1 MERINQKTTKQIKRE
16 NKNWLLLVTVN
27 DIETNSLLSRLKP
40 LEDYSDI
47 LVAYSKN
54 NTYFIGRFGAY
65 NVIHVQSDMGAMNR
79 DAVMTTV
86 DNAIKMWN
94 PRGII
99 MVGVA
104 WGMNKGKQRIGDVL
118 ISKKILQYETAK
130 ISNGSTIPRGADTE
144 AGGVLTNRF
153 KSCMDWEYLLED
165 GKVAK
170 RYMGTVLSGE
180 KLLDDKNYR
189 DKLHSSFPEAIGGEM
204 EGAGLASVA
213 MANNLYEWIIVKG
226 ICDWGYDKQSE
237 NKDRYQKIA
246 MESAISLCE
255 SVLCDDSVLEEIL
268 KAENRKKNAD
278 NLMLRINAYKLFFYR
293 NSQKITIK
301 ELSKLSG
308 ISIGHISKCEKIN
321 AEENEFSIRIFRETT
336 VATIRSLEKA
346 LNLRKGELTAD
357 DDDLL
362 AEKYKNYYLKKGYK
376 LYEKVGISGLEREY
390 EEYLKGTNAKYK
402 VNNDNSLTLISH
414 GKKGSDLYLSID
426 INLVNEINTI
436 IKEELVKAKKHLN
449 TQYLNDA
456 FVIVGN
462 PKTSEVYSLNG
473 QRYLNDNTFTDISLN
488 NINSAFTMGSV
499 VKGATISVGYKYNL
513 IEKGKKI
520 LDGCVKLKNK
530 TEKCSFKELGYL
542 DDVSALKMSSNYY
555 QFLIAIS
562 LLGKKYTPNMDLNA
576 SEKEFN
582 IYRDM
587 LSSYGLGI
595 ITGID
600 LPNEKP
606 GLKGNIISDDLLLN
620 LAIGQYDTYTPI
632 ELFNYINTLAM
643 KGKRI
648 SPSLV
653 NEIKNNDFIIY
664 KNKHEVV
671 DNVQISNDDFNQ
683 IHKGFYEV
691 MNNGTGLGFMN
702 KNLLPAGKTGT
713 SESFI
718 DTDSD
723 GKIDTKTLTLTMAGF
738 FPYDDP
744 KISLIVVCPNT
755 SHNNGK
761 NKDYIYYLTSKISR
775 RITNIFNEQKNSFN

>member
-1 MERINQKTTKQIKRE
+1 MKKF
-16 NKNWLLLVTVN
+16 LLLFKFTIIIFFIFISVYFIYN
-27 DIETNSLLSRLKP
+27 RKLLNRYYQERLIFKTKK
-40 LEDYSDI
+40 LVSIDDGLRGNIYDKNGILLVGNKKVYNLTYHYNENEDI
-47 LVAYSKN
+47 L
-54 NTYFIGRFGAY
+54 
-65 NVIHVQSDMGAMNR
+65 
-79 DAVMTTV
+79 
-86 DNAIKMWN
+86 
-94 PRGII
+94 
-99 MVGVA
+99 
-104 WGMNKGKQRIGDVL
+104 
-118 ISKKILQYETAK
+118 
-130 ISNGSTIPRGADTE
+130 
-144 AGGVLTNRF
+144 
-153 KSCMDWEYLLED
+153 
-165 GKVAK
+165 
-170 RYMGTVLSGE
+170 
-180 KLLDDKNYR
+180 
-189 DKLHSSFPEAIGGEM
+189 
-204 EGAGLASVA
+204 
-213 MANNLYEWIIVKG
+213 
-226 ICDWGYDKQSE
+226 
-237 NKDRYQKIA
+237 
-246 MESAISLCE
+246 
-255 SVLCDDSVLEEIL
+255 EIL
-268 KAENRKKNAD
+268 KFLYNNFNINKDEFLKKVNNSYKYEDIILKD
-278 NLMLRINAYKLFFYR
+278 NLTEGEVSLVLNSDVKGLF
-293 NSQKITIK
+293 IK
-301 ELSKLSG
+301 ESFERFYPYKDTLKNVLGSVGPIQK
-308 ISIGHISKCEKIN
+308 
-321 AEENEFSIRIFRETT
+321 EN
-336 VATIRSLEKA
+336 
-346 LNLRKGELTAD
+346 
-357 DDDLL
+357 
-362 AEKYKNYYLKKGYK
+362 KNYYLKKGYK

-562 LLGKKYTPNMDLNA
+562 LLGKKYIPNMDLNV

-702 KNLLPAGKTGT
+702 RNLLPAGKTGT

>member
-1 MERINQKTTKQIKRE
+1 MKKF
-16 NKNWLLLVTVN
+16 LLLFKFTIIIFFIFISVYFIYN
-27 DIETNSLLSRLKP
+27 RKLLNRYYQERLIFKTKK
-40 LEDYSDI
+40 LASIDDGLRGNIYDKNGILLVGNKKVYNLTYHYNENEDI
-47 LVAYSKN
+47 L
-54 NTYFIGRFGAY
+54 
-65 NVIHVQSDMGAMNR
+65 
-79 DAVMTTV
+79 
-86 DNAIKMWN
+86 
-94 PRGII
+94 
-99 MVGVA
+99 
-104 WGMNKGKQRIGDVL
+104 
-118 ISKKILQYETAK
+118 
-130 ISNGSTIPRGADTE
+130 
-144 AGGVLTNRF
+144 
-153 KSCMDWEYLLED
+153 
-165 GKVAK
+165 
-170 RYMGTVLSGE
+170 
-180 KLLDDKNYR
+180 
-189 DKLHSSFPEAIGGEM
+189 
-204 EGAGLASVA
+204 
-213 MANNLYEWIIVKG
+213 
-226 ICDWGYDKQSE
+226 
-237 NKDRYQKIA
+237 
-246 MESAISLCE
+246 
-255 SVLCDDSVLEEIL
+255 EIL
-268 KAENRKKNAD
+268 KFLYNNFNINKDEFLKKVNNSYKYEDIILKD
-278 NLMLRINAYKLFFYR
+278 NLTENEVSLVLNSDVKGLF
-293 NSQKITIK
+293 IK
-301 ELSKLSG
+301 ESFERFYPYKDTLKNVLGSVGFIQK
-308 ISIGHISKCEKIN
+308 
-321 AEENEFSIRIFRETT
+321 EN
-336 VATIRSLEKA
+336 
-346 LNLRKGELTAD
+346 
-357 DDDLL
+357 
-362 AEKYKNYYLKKGYK
+362 KNYYLKKGYK

-473 QRYLNDNTFTDISLN
+473 QRYLNDNTFTDVSLN
-488 NINSAFTMGSV
+488 NINSAFSMGSV

-530 TEKCSFKELGYL
+530 TEKCSVKELGYL

>member
-1 MERINQKTTKQIKRE
+1 MKKFLLLYKFAVIIFFIFISIYFIYNRKMLNSYYQDRLVFKTQKIVSIDDGLRGNIYDKNGILLVGNKKVYNLAYHY
-16 NKNWLLLVTVN
+16 NKNEDTFE
-27 DIETNSLLSRLKP
+27 I
-40 LEDYSDI
+40 LEFI
-47 LVAYSKN
+47 QN
-54 NTYFIGRFGAY
+54 NF
-65 NVIHVQSDMGAMNR
+65 N
-79 DAVMTTV
+79 
-86 DNAIKMWN
+86 
-94 PRGII
+94 
-99 MVGVA
+99 
-104 WGMNKGKQRIGDVL
+104 
-118 ISKKILQYETAK
+118 ISKEDFFKKVNNSYKYEDIILKDNLDEK
-130 ISNGSTIPRGADTE
+130 EISL
-144 AGGVLTNRF
+144 VLN
-153 KSCMDWEYLLED
+153 SD
-165 GKVAK
+165 
-170 RYMGTVLSGE
+170 
-180 KLLDDKNYR
+180 
-189 DKLHSSFPEAIGGEM
+189 
-204 EGAGLASVA
+204 
-213 MANNLYEWIIVKG
+213 VKG
-226 ICDWGYDKQSE
+226 I
-237 NKDRYQKIA
+237 
-246 MESAISLCE
+246 
-255 SVLCDDSVLEEIL
+255 
-268 KAENRKKNAD
+268 
-278 NLMLRINAYKLFFYR
+278 F
-293 NSQKITIK
+293 IK
-301 ELSKLSG
+301 ESFDRFYPYNDTLKNVLGSVGPIQK
-308 ISIGHISKCEKIN
+308 
-321 AEENEFSIRIFRETT
+321 EN
-336 VATIRSLEKA
+336 
-346 LNLRKGELTAD
+346 
-357 DDDLL
+357 
-362 AEKYKNYYLKKGYK
+362 KNYYLKKGYK
-376 LYEKVGISGLEREY
+376 LYEKVGISGLEKEY

-402 VNNDNSLTLISH
+402 VNNDNSLTVVSE

-449 TQYLNDA
+449 TQYLNDTY
-456 FVIVGN
+456 VIVGN

-473 QRYLNDNTFTDISLN
+473 QRYLNDETFTDISLN

-530 TEKCSFKELGYL
+530 TEKCSFKKLGYL

-576 SEKEFN
+576 TEKEFN

-653 NEIKNNDFIIY
+653 NEIKNNDFLIY

-702 KNLLPAGKTGT
+702 RNLSPAGKTGT

-718 DTDSD
+718 DTNNDS
-723 GKIDTKTLTLTMAGF
+723 KIDTKTLTLTMAGF

-744 KISLIVVCPNT
+744 KVSLIVVCPNT

-775 RITNIFNEQKNSFN
+775 RITNIFNEQKNSSN

>member
-1 MERINQKTTKQIKRE
+1 MKKF
-16 NKNWLLLVTVN
+16 LLLFKFTIIIFFIFISVYFIYNRKLLNRYYQERLIFKTKKLVSI
-27 DIETNSLLSRLKP
+27 DDSLRGNIYDKNGILLVGNKKVYN
-40 LEDYSDI
+40 LAYHYNENEDI
-47 LVAYSKN
+47 L
-54 NTYFIGRFGAY
+54 
-65 NVIHVQSDMGAMNR
+65 
-79 DAVMTTV
+79 
-86 DNAIKMWN
+86 
-94 PRGII
+94 
-99 MVGVA
+99 
-104 WGMNKGKQRIGDVL
+104 
-118 ISKKILQYETAK
+118 
-130 ISNGSTIPRGADTE
+130 
-144 AGGVLTNRF
+144 
-153 KSCMDWEYLLED
+153 
-165 GKVAK
+165 
-170 RYMGTVLSGE
+170 
-180 KLLDDKNYR
+180 
-189 DKLHSSFPEAIGGEM
+189 
-204 EGAGLASVA
+204 
-213 MANNLYEWIIVKG
+213 
-226 ICDWGYDKQSE
+226 
-237 NKDRYQKIA
+237 
-246 MESAISLCE
+246 
-255 SVLCDDSVLEEIL
+255 EIL
-268 KAENRKKNAD
+268 KFLYNNFNINKDEFLKKVNNSYKYEDIILKNNLTENEVSLVLNSDVKG
-278 NLMLRINAYKLFFYR
+278 LF
-293 NSQKITIK
+293 IK
-301 ELSKLSG
+301 ESFERFYPYKDTLKNVLGSVGFIQK
-308 ISIGHISKCEKIN
+308 
-321 AEENEFSIRIFRETT
+321 EN
-336 VATIRSLEKA
+336 
-346 LNLRKGELTAD
+346 
-357 DDDLL
+357 
-362 AEKYKNYYLKKGYK
+362 KNYYLKKGYK

-718 DTDSD
+718 DTDND

>member
-1 MERINQKTTKQIKRE
+1 MKKF
-16 NKNWLLLVTVN
+16 LLLIKFTV
-27 DIETNSLLSRLKP
+27 IIFFIFIS
-40 LEDYSDI
+40 
-47 LVAYSKN
+47 V
-54 NTYFIGRFGAY
+54 YFIY
-65 NVIHVQSDMGAMNR
+65 NR
-79 DAVMTTV
+79 
-86 DNAIKMWN
+86 KMLN
-94 PRGII
+94 SYYQDRLVFKTQKIVSTDDGLRGNI
-99 MVGVA
+99 
-104 WGMNKGKQRIGDVL
+104 
-118 ISKKILQYETAK
+118 Y
-130 ISNGSTIPRGADTE
+130 
-144 AGGVLTNRF
+144 
-153 KSCMDWEYLLED
+153 
-165 GKVAK
+165 
-170 RYMGTVLSGE
+170 
-180 KLLDDKNYR
+180 DKNGILLVGNKKVYNLAYHYNENE
-189 DKLHSSFPEAIGGEM
+189 DTFEILEFIQNNFNINKEDFFKKVNNSYKYEDIILKDNLTEGEVS
-204 EGAGLASVA
+204 LVLNSD
-213 MANNLYEWIIVKG
+213 VKG
-226 ICDWGYDKQSE
+226 
-237 NKDRYQKIA
+237 
-246 MESAISLCE
+246 
-255 SVLCDDSVLEEIL
+255 
-268 KAENRKKNAD
+268 
-278 NLMLRINAYKLFFYR
+278 LF
-293 NSQKITIK
+293 IK
-301 ELSKLSG
+301 ESFERYYPYNDTLKNVLGSVGPIQK
-308 ISIGHISKCEKIN
+308 
-321 AEENEFSIRIFRETT
+321 EN
-336 VATIRSLEKA
+336 
-346 LNLRKGELTAD
+346 
-357 DDDLL
+357 
-362 AEKYKNYYLKKGYK
+362 KNYYLKKGYK
-376 LYEKVGISGLEREY
+376 LYEKVGISGLEKEY

-473 QRYLNDNTFTDISLN
+473 QRYLNDETFTDISLN

-775 RITNIFNEQKNSFN
+775 RITNIFNEQKNSSN

>member
-1 MERINQKTTKQIKRE
+1 MKKF
-16 NKNWLLLVTVN
+16 LLLFKFTIIIFFIFISVYFIYNRKLLNRYYQERLIFKTKKLVSIDDGLRGNIYDKNGILLVGNKKVYNLAYHYNENEDTFEILEFIQNNFNISEDDFFKKVN
-27 DIETNSLLSRLKP
+27 NSYKYEDI
-40 LEDYSDI
+40 I
-47 LVAYSKN
+47 LKN
-54 NTYFIGRFGAY
+54 NLTE
-65 NVIHVQSDMGAMNR
+65 NEVSLVLNSD
-79 DAVMTTV
+79 
-86 DNAIKMWN
+86 
-94 PRGII
+94 
-99 MVGVA
+99 
-104 WGMNKGKQRIGDVL
+104 
-118 ISKKILQYETAK
+118 
-130 ISNGSTIPRGADTE
+130 
-144 AGGVLTNRF
+144 
-153 KSCMDWEYLLED
+153 
-165 GKVAK
+165 
-170 RYMGTVLSGE
+170 
-180 KLLDDKNYR
+180 
-189 DKLHSSFPEAIGGEM
+189 
-204 EGAGLASVA
+204 
-213 MANNLYEWIIVKG
+213 VKG
-226 ICDWGYDKQSE
+226 
-237 NKDRYQKIA
+237 
-246 MESAISLCE
+246 
-255 SVLCDDSVLEEIL
+255 
-268 KAENRKKNAD
+268 
-278 NLMLRINAYKLFFYR
+278 LF
-293 NSQKITIK
+293 IK
-301 ELSKLSG
+301 ESFERFYPYKDTLKNVLGSVGFIQK
-308 ISIGHISKCEKIN
+308 
-321 AEENEFSIRIFRETT
+321 EN
-336 VATIRSLEKA
+336 
-346 LNLRKGELTAD
+346 
-357 DDDLL
+357 
-362 AEKYKNYYLKKGYK
+362 KNYYLKKGYK

-653 NEIKNNDFIIY
+653 NKIKNNDFIIY

>member
-1 MERINQKTTKQIKRE
+1 MKKF
-16 NKNWLLLVTVN
+16 LLLFKFTIIIFFIFISVYFIYNRKLLNRYYQERLIFKTKKLVSIDDGLRGNIYDKNGILLVGNKKVYNLAYHYNENEDTFEILEFIQNNFNISEDDFFKKVN
-27 DIETNSLLSRLKP
+27 NSYKYEDI
-40 LEDYSDI
+40 I
-47 LVAYSKN
+47 LKN
-54 NTYFIGRFGAY
+54 NLTE
-65 NVIHVQSDMGAMNR
+65 NEVSLVLNSD
-79 DAVMTTV
+79 
-86 DNAIKMWN
+86 
-94 PRGII
+94 
-99 MVGVA
+99 
-104 WGMNKGKQRIGDVL
+104 
-118 ISKKILQYETAK
+118 
-130 ISNGSTIPRGADTE
+130 
-144 AGGVLTNRF
+144 
-153 KSCMDWEYLLED
+153 
-165 GKVAK
+165 
-170 RYMGTVLSGE
+170 
-180 KLLDDKNYR
+180 
-189 DKLHSSFPEAIGGEM
+189 
-204 EGAGLASVA
+204 
-213 MANNLYEWIIVKG
+213 VKG
-226 ICDWGYDKQSE
+226 
-237 NKDRYQKIA
+237 
-246 MESAISLCE
+246 
-255 SVLCDDSVLEEIL
+255 
-268 KAENRKKNAD
+268 
-278 NLMLRINAYKLFFYR
+278 LF
-293 NSQKITIK
+293 IK
-301 ELSKLSG
+301 ESFERFYPYKDTLKNVLGSV
-308 ISIGHISKCEKIN
+308 GHIQK
-321 AEENEFSIRIFRETT
+321 EN
-336 VATIRSLEKA
+336 
-346 LNLRKGELTAD
+346 
-357 DDDLL
+357 
-362 AEKYKNYYLKKGYK
+362 KNYYLKKGYK

-562 LLGKKYTPNMDLNA
+562 LLGKKYIPNMDLNA

-653 NEIKNNDFIIY
+653 NEIKNNNFIIY

-718 DTDSD
+718 DTDND

>member
-1 MERINQKTTKQIKRE
+1 MKKFLLLIKFTVIIFFIFISVYFIYNRKMLNSYYQDRLVFKTQKIVSIDDGLRGNIYDKNGILLVGNKKVYNLAYHYNENEDTFEILEFIQNNFNINKEDFFKKVNNSYKYEDIILKDNLDEKEISLVLNSDVKGLFIKESFDRFYPYKDTLKNVLGSVGPIQKE
-16 NKNWLLLVTVN
+16 NK
-27 DIETNSLLSRLKP
+27 K
-40 LEDYSDI
+40 
-47 LVAYSKN
+47 
-54 NTYFIGRFGAY
+54 
-65 NVIHVQSDMGAMNR
+65 H
-79 DAVMTTV
+79 
-86 DNAIKMWN
+86 
-94 PRGII
+94 
-99 MVGVA
+99 
-104 WGMNKGKQRIGDVL
+104 
-118 ISKKILQYETAK
+118 
-130 ISNGSTIPRGADTE
+130 
-144 AGGVLTNRF
+144 
-153 KSCMDWEYLLED
+153 
-165 GKVAK
+165 
-170 RYMGTVLSGE
+170 
-180 KLLDDKNYR
+180 
-189 DKLHSSFPEAIGGEM
+189 
-204 EGAGLASVA
+204 
-213 MANNLYEWIIVKG
+213 
-226 ICDWGYDKQSE
+226 
-237 NKDRYQKIA
+237 
-246 MESAISLCE
+246 
-255 SVLCDDSVLEEIL
+255 
-268 KAENRKKNAD
+268 
-278 NLMLRINAYKLFFYR
+278 
-293 NSQKITIK
+293 
-301 ELSKLSG
+301 
-308 ISIGHISKCEKIN
+308 
-321 AEENEFSIRIFRETT
+321 
-336 VATIRSLEKA
+336 
-346 LNLRKGELTAD
+346 
-357 DDDLL
+357 
-362 AEKYKNYYLKKGYK
+362 YLKKGYK
-376 LYEKVGISGLEREY
+376 LYEKVGISGLEKEY

-402 VNNDNSLTLISH
+402 VNNDNSLTVVSD

-436 IKEELVKAKKHLN
+436 IKEELIKAKKHLN

-456 FVIVGN
+456 YVIVGN

-473 QRYLNDNTFTDISLN
+473 QRYLNDETFTDISLN

-530 TEKCSFKELGYL
+530 TEKCSFKKLGYL

-576 SEKEFN
+576 TEKEFN

-632 ELFNYINTLAM
+632 ELFNYINTLAI

-653 NEIKNNDFIIY
+653 DEIKNNDFLIY
-664 KNKHEVV
+664 KNNHDVV

-702 KNLLPAGKTGT
+702 RSLLPAGKTGT

-718 DTDSD
+718 DTNND

-744 KISLIVVCPNT
+744 KVSLIVVCPNT

>member
-1 MERINQKTTKQIKRE
+1 MKKF
-16 NKNWLLLVTVN
+16 LLLFKFTIIIFFIFISVYFIYN
-27 DIETNSLLSRLKP
+27 RKLLNRYYQERLIFKTKK
-40 LEDYSDI
+40 LVSIDDGLRGNIYDKNGILLVGNKKVYNLTYHYNENEDI
-47 LVAYSKN
+47 L
-54 NTYFIGRFGAY
+54 
-65 NVIHVQSDMGAMNR
+65 
-79 DAVMTTV
+79 
-86 DNAIKMWN
+86 
-94 PRGII
+94 
-99 MVGVA
+99 
-104 WGMNKGKQRIGDVL
+104 
-118 ISKKILQYETAK
+118 
-130 ISNGSTIPRGADTE
+130 
-144 AGGVLTNRF
+144 
-153 KSCMDWEYLLED
+153 
-165 GKVAK
+165 
-170 RYMGTVLSGE
+170 
-180 KLLDDKNYR
+180 
-189 DKLHSSFPEAIGGEM
+189 
-204 EGAGLASVA
+204 
-213 MANNLYEWIIVKG
+213 
-226 ICDWGYDKQSE
+226 
-237 NKDRYQKIA
+237 
-246 MESAISLCE
+246 
-255 SVLCDDSVLEEIL
+255 EIL
-268 KAENRKKNAD
+268 KFLYNNFNINKDEFLKKVNNSYKYEDIILKNNLTENEVSLVLNSDVKG
-278 NLMLRINAYKLFFYR
+278 LF
-293 NSQKITIK
+293 IK
-301 ELSKLSG
+301 ESFERFYPYKDTLKNVLGSVGFIQK
-308 ISIGHISKCEKIN
+308 
-321 AEENEFSIRIFRETT
+321 EN
-336 VATIRSLEKA
+336 
-346 LNLRKGELTAD
+346 
-357 DDDLL
+357 
-362 AEKYKNYYLKKGYK
+362 KNYYLKKGYK

-718 DTDSD
+718 DTDND

>member
-1 MERINQKTTKQIKRE
+1 MKKF
-16 NKNWLLLVTVN
+16 LLLFKFTV
-27 DIETNSLLSRLKP
+27 IIFFIFIS
-40 LEDYSDI
+40 
-47 LVAYSKN
+47 V
-54 NTYFIGRFGAY
+54 YFIY
-65 NVIHVQSDMGAMNR
+65 NR
-79 DAVMTTV
+79 
-86 DNAIKMWN
+86 KMLN
-94 PRGII
+94 SYYQDRLVFKTQKIVSTDDGLRGNI
-99 MVGVA
+99 
-104 WGMNKGKQRIGDVL
+104 
-118 ISKKILQYETAK
+118 Y
-130 ISNGSTIPRGADTE
+130 
-144 AGGVLTNRF
+144 
-153 KSCMDWEYLLED
+153 
-165 GKVAK
+165 
-170 RYMGTVLSGE
+170 
-180 KLLDDKNYR
+180 DKNGILLVGNKKVYN
-189 DKLHSSFPEAIGGEM
+189 
-204 EGAGLASVA
+204 LAYHY
-213 MANNLYEWIIVKG
+213 N
-226 ICDWGYDKQSE
+226 E
-237 NKDRYQKIA
+237 NEDTF
-246 MESAISLCE
+246 
-255 SVLCDDSVLEEIL
+255 EIL
-268 KAENRKKNAD
+268 KFIQNNFNINEDDFFKKVNNSYKYED
-278 NLMLRINAYKLFFYR
+278 IFLKNNLTEGEVSLVLNSDVKGLF
-293 NSQKITIK
+293 IK
-301 ELSKLSG
+301 ESFERFYPYNDTLKNVLGSVGPIQK
-308 ISIGHISKCEKIN
+308 
-321 AEENEFSIRIFRETT
+321 EN
-336 VATIRSLEKA
+336 K
-346 LNLRKGELTAD
+346 K
-357 DDDLL
+357 
-362 AEKYKNYYLKKGYK
+362 YYLKKGYK
-376 LYEKVGISGLEREY
+376 LYEKVGISGLEKEY

-402 VNNDNSLTLISH
+402 VNNDNSLTLVSE

-449 TQYLNDA
+449 TEYLNDTY
-456 FVIVGN
+456 VIVGN
-462 PKTSEVYSLNG
+462 PKTSEIYSLNG
-473 QRYLNDNTFTDISLN
+473 QRYLNDETFTDISLN

-562 LLGKKYTPNMDLNA
+562 LLGKRYTPNMDLNA

-587 LSSYGLGI
+587 LSSYGLGV

-600 LPNEKP
+600 LPNERP

-643 KGKRI
+643 KGSRI

-653 NEIKNNDFIIY
+653 STIKNNGVIIY
-664 KNKHEVV
+664 KNNYEVV
-671 DNVQISNDDFNQ
+671 DNVQITNDDFNQ

-702 KNLLPAGKTGT
+702 RNLSPAGKTGT

-718 DTDSD
+718 DTNND

-744 KISLIVVCPNT
+744 KVSLIVVCPNT

-761 NKDYIYYLTSKISR
+761 NKDYIYYLTSRISR
-775 RITNIFNEQKNSFN
+775 RITGIFNEHFENL

>member
-1 MERINQKTTKQIKRE
+1 MKKFLLLFKFTVIIFLIFISFYYIYNRKMLNSYYQDRLVFKTQKIVSTDDGLRGNIYDKNGILLVGNKKVYNLAYHYNENEDTFEILEFIQNNFNISKEDFFKKVNNSYKYEDIILKDNLDEKEISLVLNSDVKGLFIKESFDRFYPYKDTLKNVLGSVGPIQKE
-16 NKNWLLLVTVN
+16 NK
-27 DIETNSLLSRLKP
+27 K
-40 LEDYSDI
+40 
-47 LVAYSKN
+47 
-54 NTYFIGRFGAY
+54 
-65 NVIHVQSDMGAMNR
+65 H
-79 DAVMTTV
+79 
-86 DNAIKMWN
+86 
-94 PRGII
+94 
-99 MVGVA
+99 
-104 WGMNKGKQRIGDVL
+104 
-118 ISKKILQYETAK
+118 
-130 ISNGSTIPRGADTE
+130 
-144 AGGVLTNRF
+144 
-153 KSCMDWEYLLED
+153 
-165 GKVAK
+165 
-170 RYMGTVLSGE
+170 
-180 KLLDDKNYR
+180 
-189 DKLHSSFPEAIGGEM
+189 
-204 EGAGLASVA
+204 
-213 MANNLYEWIIVKG
+213 
-226 ICDWGYDKQSE
+226 
-237 NKDRYQKIA
+237 
-246 MESAISLCE
+246 
-255 SVLCDDSVLEEIL
+255 
-268 KAENRKKNAD
+268 
-278 NLMLRINAYKLFFYR
+278 
-293 NSQKITIK
+293 
-301 ELSKLSG
+301 
-308 ISIGHISKCEKIN
+308 
-321 AEENEFSIRIFRETT
+321 
-336 VATIRSLEKA
+336 
-346 LNLRKGELTAD
+346 
-357 DDDLL
+357 
-362 AEKYKNYYLKKGYK
+362 YLKKGYK
-376 LYEKVGISGLEREY
+376 LYEKVGISGLEKEY

-402 VNNDNSLTLISH
+402 VNNDNSLTVVSD

-530 TEKCSFKELGYL
+530 TEKCSFKKLGYL

-562 LLGKKYTPNMDLNA
+562 LLGKKYTPNMDLNV

-653 NEIKNNDFIIY
+653 NEIKNNDFLIY
-664 KNKHEVV
+664 KNNHDVV

-702 KNLLPAGKTGT
+702 RNLLPAGKTGT

-718 DTDSD
+718 DTNND

-744 KISLIVVCPNT
+744 KVSLIVVCPNT

>member
-1 MERINQKTTKQIKRE
+1 MGGLAPSRASCIRLIFKTKKLVSIDDGLRG
-16 NKNWLLLVTVN
+16 NIYDKNGILLVGNKKVYNLTYHYN
-27 DIETNSLLSRLKP
+27 EN
-40 LEDYSDI
+40 EDI
-47 LVAYSKN
+47 L
-54 NTYFIGRFGAY
+54 
-65 NVIHVQSDMGAMNR
+65 
-79 DAVMTTV
+79 
-86 DNAIKMWN
+86 
-94 PRGII
+94 
-99 MVGVA
+99 
-104 WGMNKGKQRIGDVL
+104 
-118 ISKKILQYETAK
+118 
-130 ISNGSTIPRGADTE
+130 
-144 AGGVLTNRF
+144 
-153 KSCMDWEYLLED
+153 
-165 GKVAK
+165 
-170 RYMGTVLSGE
+170 
-180 KLLDDKNYR
+180 
-189 DKLHSSFPEAIGGEM
+189 
-204 EGAGLASVA
+204 
-213 MANNLYEWIIVKG
+213 
-226 ICDWGYDKQSE
+226 
-237 NKDRYQKIA
+237 
-246 MESAISLCE
+246 
-255 SVLCDDSVLEEIL
+255 EIL
-268 KAENRKKNAD
+268 KFLYNNFNINKDEFLKKVNNSYKYEDIILKNNLTENEVSLVLNSDVKG
-278 NLMLRINAYKLFFYR
+278 LF
-293 NSQKITIK
+293 IK
-301 ELSKLSG
+301 ESFERFYPYKDTLKNVLGSVGFIQK
-308 ISIGHISKCEKIN
+308 
-321 AEENEFSIRIFRETT
+321 EN
-336 VATIRSLEKA
+336 
-346 LNLRKGELTAD
+346 
-357 DDDLL
+357 
-362 AEKYKNYYLKKGYK
+362 KNYYLKKGYK

-562 LLGKKYTPNMDLNA
+562 LLGKKYIPNMDLNA

-653 NEIKNNDFIIY
+653 NEIKNNDFIIF

-718 DTDSD
+718 DTNND

>member
-1 MERINQKTTKQIKRE
+1 MKKFLLLYKFTVIIFFIFISIYFIYNRKMLNSYYQDRLVFKTQKIVSIDDGLRGNIYDKNGILLVGNKKVYNLAYHYNENEDTFEILEFIQNNFNISEDDFLKKVNNSYKYEDIILKNNLTEGEVSLVLNSDVKGLFIKESFDRFYPYNDTLKNVLGSVGPIQKE
-16 NKNWLLLVTVN
+16 NK
-27 DIETNSLLSRLKP
+27 K
-40 LEDYSDI
+40 
-47 LVAYSKN
+47 
-54 NTYFIGRFGAY
+54 
-65 NVIHVQSDMGAMNR
+65 H
-79 DAVMTTV
+79 
-86 DNAIKMWN
+86 
-94 PRGII
+94 
-99 MVGVA
+99 
-104 WGMNKGKQRIGDVL
+104 
-118 ISKKILQYETAK
+118 
-130 ISNGSTIPRGADTE
+130 
-144 AGGVLTNRF
+144 
-153 KSCMDWEYLLED
+153 
-165 GKVAK
+165 
-170 RYMGTVLSGE
+170 
-180 KLLDDKNYR
+180 
-189 DKLHSSFPEAIGGEM
+189 
-204 EGAGLASVA
+204 
-213 MANNLYEWIIVKG
+213 
-226 ICDWGYDKQSE
+226 
-237 NKDRYQKIA
+237 
-246 MESAISLCE
+246 
-255 SVLCDDSVLEEIL
+255 
-268 KAENRKKNAD
+268 
-278 NLMLRINAYKLFFYR
+278 
-293 NSQKITIK
+293 
-301 ELSKLSG
+301 
-308 ISIGHISKCEKIN
+308 
-321 AEENEFSIRIFRETT
+321 
-336 VATIRSLEKA
+336 
-346 LNLRKGELTAD
+346 
-357 DDDLL
+357 
-362 AEKYKNYYLKKGYK
+362 YLKKGYK
-376 LYEKVGISGLEREY
+376 LYEKVGISGLEKEY

-402 VNNDNSLTLISH
+402 VNNDNSLTLVSE

-426 INLVNEINTI
+426 INLVNEINKI

-449 TQYLNDA
+449 TQYLNDTY
-456 FVIVGN
+456 VIVGN

-473 QRYLNDNTFTDISLN
+473 QRYLNDETFTDISLN

-530 TEKCSFKELGYL
+530 TEKCSFKKLGYL

-562 LLGKKYTPNMDLNA
+562 LLGKKYSPNMDLNVT
-576 SEKEFN
+576 EKEFN

-620 LAIGQYDTYTPI
+620 LAIGQYDAYTPI

-653 NEIKNNDFIIY
+653 NEIKNNDFLIY

-702 KNLLPAGKTGT
+702 RKLSPAGKTGT

-718 DTDSD
+718 DTNNDS
-723 GKIDTKTLTLTMAGF
+723 KIDTKTLTLTMAGF

-744 KISLIVVCPNT
+744 KVSLIVVCPNT

-775 RITNIFNEQKNSFN
+775 RITNIFNEQKNSSN

>member
-1 MERINQKTTKQIKRE
+1 MKKF
-16 NKNWLLLVTVN
+16 LLLFKFTIIIFFIFISVYFIYNRKLLNRYYQERLIFKTKKLVSIDDGLRGNIYDKNGILLVGNKKVYNLAYHYNENEDTFEILEFIQNNFNINKEDFFKKVN
-27 DIETNSLLSRLKP
+27 NSYKYEDI
-40 LEDYSDI
+40 I
-47 LVAYSKN
+47 LKN
-54 NTYFIGRFGAY
+54 NLTE
-65 NVIHVQSDMGAMNR
+65 NEVSLVLNSD
-79 DAVMTTV
+79 
-86 DNAIKMWN
+86 
-94 PRGII
+94 
-99 MVGVA
+99 
-104 WGMNKGKQRIGDVL
+104 
-118 ISKKILQYETAK
+118 
-130 ISNGSTIPRGADTE
+130 
-144 AGGVLTNRF
+144 
-153 KSCMDWEYLLED
+153 
-165 GKVAK
+165 
-170 RYMGTVLSGE
+170 
-180 KLLDDKNYR
+180 
-189 DKLHSSFPEAIGGEM
+189 
-204 EGAGLASVA
+204 
-213 MANNLYEWIIVKG
+213 VKG
-226 ICDWGYDKQSE
+226 
-237 NKDRYQKIA
+237 
-246 MESAISLCE
+246 
-255 SVLCDDSVLEEIL
+255 
-268 KAENRKKNAD
+268 
-278 NLMLRINAYKLFFYR
+278 LF
-293 NSQKITIK
+293 IK
-301 ELSKLSG
+301 ESFERFYPYKDTLKNVLGSVGFIQK
-308 ISIGHISKCEKIN
+308 
-321 AEENEFSIRIFRETT
+321 EN
-336 VATIRSLEKA
+336 
-346 LNLRKGELTAD
+346 
-357 DDDLL
+357 
-362 AEKYKNYYLKKGYK
+362 KNYYLKKGYK

-562 LLGKKYTPNMDLNA
+562 LLGKKYIPNMDLNA

>member
-1 MERINQKTTKQIKRE
+1 MKKF
-16 NKNWLLLVTVN
+16 LLLFKFTIIFFFVFISV
-27 DIETNSLLSRLKP
+27 
-40 LEDYSDI
+40 
-47 LVAYSKN
+47 
-54 NTYFIGRFGAY
+54 YFIY
-65 NVIHVQSDMGAMNR
+65 NR
-79 DAVMTTV
+79 
-86 DNAIKMWN
+86 KMLN
-94 PRGII
+94 SYYQDRLVFKTQKIVSIDDGLRGNI
-99 MVGVA
+99 
-104 WGMNKGKQRIGDVL
+104 
-118 ISKKILQYETAK
+118 Y
-130 ISNGSTIPRGADTE
+130 
-144 AGGVLTNRF
+144 
-153 KSCMDWEYLLED
+153 
-165 GKVAK
+165 
-170 RYMGTVLSGE
+170 
-180 KLLDDKNYR
+180 DKNGILLVGNKKVYN
-189 DKLHSSFPEAIGGEM
+189 
-204 EGAGLASVA
+204 LAYHY
-213 MANNLYEWIIVKG
+213 N
-226 ICDWGYDKQSE
+226 E
-237 NKDRYQKIA
+237 NEDTF
-246 MESAISLCE
+246 
-255 SVLCDDSVLEEIL
+255 EIL
-268 KAENRKKNAD
+268 KFIQNNFNINEDDFFKKINNSYKYED
-278 NLMLRINAYKLFFYR
+278 IILKNNLTDGEVSLVLNSDVKGLF
-293 NSQKITIK
+293 IK
-301 ELSKLSG
+301 ESFERYYPYNDTLKNILGSVGPIQK
-308 ISIGHISKCEKIN
+308 
-321 AEENEFSIRIFRETT
+321 EN
-336 VATIRSLEKA
+336 K
-346 LNLRKGELTAD
+346 K
-357 DDDLL
+357 
-362 AEKYKNYYLKKGYK
+362 YYLKKGYK
-376 LYEKVGISGLEREY
+376 LYEKVGISGLEKEY

-402 VNNDNSLTLISH
+402 VNNDNSLTLISN

-462 PKTSEVYSLNG
+462 PKTSEIYSLNG
-473 QRYLNDNTFTDISLN
+473 QRYLNDETFTDISLN

-520 LDGCVKLKNK
+520 LDGCVKIKNK

-562 LLGKKYTPNMDLNA
+562 LLGKRYTPNMDLNA

-587 LSSYGLGI
+587 LSSYGLGV

-606 GLKGNIISDDLLLN
+606 GLNGNIISDDLLLN

-643 KGKRI
+643 KGSRI

-653 NEIKNNDFIIY
+653 STIKNNGIIIY
-664 KNKHEVV
+664 KNNHEVV
-671 DNVQISNDDFNQ
+671 DNVQITNDDFNQ

-702 KNLLPAGKTGT
+702 RNLSPAGKTGT

-718 DTDSD
+718 DTNND

-744 KISLIVVCPNT
+744 KVSLIVVCPNT

-775 RITNIFNEQKNSFN
+775 RITNIFNEQKNSSN

>member
-1 MERINQKTTKQIKRE
+1 MKKF
-16 NKNWLLLVTVN
+16 LLLFKFTIIIFFIFISVYFIYNRKMLNSYYQDRLVFKTQKIVSIDDGLRGNIYDKNGILLVGNKKVYNLAYHYNENEDTFEILEFIQNNFNISEDDFFKKVN
-27 DIETNSLLSRLKP
+27 NSYKYEDI
-40 LEDYSDI
+40 I
-47 LVAYSKN
+47 LKN
-54 NTYFIGRFGAY
+54 NLTE
-65 NVIHVQSDMGAMNR
+65 NEVSLVLNSD
-79 DAVMTTV
+79 
-86 DNAIKMWN
+86 
-94 PRGII
+94 
-99 MVGVA
+99 
-104 WGMNKGKQRIGDVL
+104 
-118 ISKKILQYETAK
+118 
-130 ISNGSTIPRGADTE
+130 
-144 AGGVLTNRF
+144 
-153 KSCMDWEYLLED
+153 
-165 GKVAK
+165 
-170 RYMGTVLSGE
+170 
-180 KLLDDKNYR
+180 
-189 DKLHSSFPEAIGGEM
+189 
-204 EGAGLASVA
+204 
-213 MANNLYEWIIVKG
+213 VKG
-226 ICDWGYDKQSE
+226 
-237 NKDRYQKIA
+237 
-246 MESAISLCE
+246 
-255 SVLCDDSVLEEIL
+255 
-268 KAENRKKNAD
+268 
-278 NLMLRINAYKLFFYR
+278 LF
-293 NSQKITIK
+293 IK
-301 ELSKLSG
+301 ESFERFYPYKDTLKNVLGSV
-308 ISIGHISKCEKIN
+308 GHIQK
-321 AEENEFSIRIFRETT
+321 EN
-336 VATIRSLEKA
+336 
-346 LNLRKGELTAD
+346 
-357 DDDLL
+357 
-362 AEKYKNYYLKKGYK
+362 KNYYLKKGYK

-562 LLGKKYTPNMDLNA
+562 LLGKKYIPNMDLNA

-718 DTDSD
+718 DTDND

>member
-1 MERINQKTTKQIKRE
+1 MKKF
-16 NKNWLLLVTVN
+16 LLLFKFTIIIFFIFISVYFIYN
-27 DIETNSLLSRLKP
+27 RKLLNRYYQERLIFKTKK
-40 LEDYSDI
+40 LVSIDDGLRGNIYDKNGILLVGNKKVYNLTYHYNENEDI
-47 LVAYSKN
+47 LEILEFIQN
-54 NTYFIGRFGAY
+54 NFNISEDDFFKKVNNSYKYEDIILKDNLTE
-65 NVIHVQSDMGAMNR
+65 NEVSLVLNSD
-79 DAVMTTV
+79 
-86 DNAIKMWN
+86 
-94 PRGII
+94 
-99 MVGVA
+99 
-104 WGMNKGKQRIGDVL
+104 
-118 ISKKILQYETAK
+118 
-130 ISNGSTIPRGADTE
+130 
-144 AGGVLTNRF
+144 
-153 KSCMDWEYLLED
+153 
-165 GKVAK
+165 
-170 RYMGTVLSGE
+170 
-180 KLLDDKNYR
+180 
-189 DKLHSSFPEAIGGEM
+189 
-204 EGAGLASVA
+204 
-213 MANNLYEWIIVKG
+213 VKG
-226 ICDWGYDKQSE
+226 
-237 NKDRYQKIA
+237 
-246 MESAISLCE
+246 
-255 SVLCDDSVLEEIL
+255 
-268 KAENRKKNAD
+268 
-278 NLMLRINAYKLFFYR
+278 LF
-293 NSQKITIK
+293 IK
-301 ELSKLSG
+301 ESFERFYPYKDTLKNVLGSVGFIQK
-308 ISIGHISKCEKIN
+308 
-321 AEENEFSIRIFRETT
+321 EN
-336 VATIRSLEKA
+336 
-346 LNLRKGELTAD
+346 
-357 DDDLL
+357 
-362 AEKYKNYYLKKGYK
+362 KNYYLKKGYK

-562 LLGKKYTPNMDLNA
+562 LLGKKYIPNMDLNA

-664 KNKHEVV
+664 KNKHEAV

>member
-1 MERINQKTTKQIKRE
+1 MKKF
-16 NKNWLLLVTVN
+16 LLLFKFTIIIFFIFISV
-27 DIETNSLLSRLKP
+27 
-40 LEDYSDI
+40 
-47 LVAYSKN
+47 
-54 NTYFIGRFGAY
+54 YFIY
-65 NVIHVQSDMGAMNR
+65 NR
-79 DAVMTTV
+79 
-86 DNAIKMWN
+86 
-94 PRGII
+94 
-99 MVGVA
+99 
-104 WGMNKGKQRIGDVL
+104 
-118 ISKKILQYETAK
+118 
-130 ISNGSTIPRGADTE
+130 
-144 AGGVLTNRF
+144 
-153 KSCMDWEYLLED
+153 
-165 GKVAK
+165 
-170 RYMGTVLSGE
+170 
-180 KLLDDKNYR
+180 KLLNSYYQERLIFKTQKIVSTDDGLRGNIYDKNGILLVGNKKVYN
-189 DKLHSSFPEAIGGEM
+189 
-204 EGAGLASVA
+204 LAYHYNENEDTFEILEFIQ
-213 MANNLYEWIIVKG
+213 NNFNISEDDFFKKVNNCYKYEDIILKDNLDEKEISLVLNSDVKG
-226 ICDWGYDKQSE
+226 
-237 NKDRYQKIA
+237 
-246 MESAISLCE
+246 
-255 SVLCDDSVLEEIL
+255 
-268 KAENRKKNAD
+268 
-278 NLMLRINAYKLFFYR
+278 LF
-293 NSQKITIK
+293 IK
-301 ELSKLSG
+301 ESFERFYPYKDTLKNVLGSVGPIQK
-308 ISIGHISKCEKIN
+308 
-321 AEENEFSIRIFRETT
+321 EN
-336 VATIRSLEKA
+336 
-346 LNLRKGELTAD
+346 
-357 DDDLL
+357 
-362 AEKYKNYYLKKGYK
+362 KNYYLKKGYK
-376 LYEKVGISGLEREY
+376 LYEKVGISGLEKEY

-473 QRYLNDNTFTDISLN
+473 QRYLNDETFTDISLN

-562 LLGKKYTPNMDLNA
+562 LLGKKYSPNMDLNA
-576 SEKEFN
+576 TEKEFN
-582 IYRDM
+582 IYREM

-702 KNLLPAGKTGT
+702 KNLSPAGKTGT

-775 RITNIFNEQKNSFN
+775 RITNIFNEQKKSFN